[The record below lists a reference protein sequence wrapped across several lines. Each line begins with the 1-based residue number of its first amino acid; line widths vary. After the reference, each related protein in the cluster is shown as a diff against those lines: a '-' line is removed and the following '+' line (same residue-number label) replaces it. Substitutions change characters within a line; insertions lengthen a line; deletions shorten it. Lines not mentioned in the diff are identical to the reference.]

1 MPDAWNDPERLPDRA
16 PSQGTDAIAMG
27 VATGV
32 GSLPGT
38 DIGEAV
44 NIVFGELPEWPHLPE
59 LPDRGLGSDM
69 IGRGAALLEGL
80 PVQWWAFRWELADL
94 PGRDARRA
102 ADFLER
108 DLDALHEVTTAGP
121 VRLNAVGP
129 FTLAANLW
137 RRTGG
142 AMLAD
147 PGAVA
152 DLTASLA
159 EGLRNY
165 VAAAQARMPKAALSI
180 QLDEPS
186 LPAALAGRVNTE
198 SGLDFYRRVPVEVAR
213 ERLRELT
220 EQVGVPV
227 VVHCCA
233 PDVPVKLLEEAGAQ
247 ALSIDLTLFNLDDVP
262 KVDALGEYLDG
273 GGRLIAG
280 VVPAL
285 GKPHPGIAKEAA
297 ERVLGLWNRLGF
309 NPELLPQRV
318 SVATTCGMAGASPDY
333 ARFAM
338 EASREAAERLRG

>member
-1 MPDAWNDPERLPDRA
+1 MPEPMDDIDALP
-16 PSQGTDAIAMG
+16 MG

-38 DIGEAV
+38 DVQEAV
-44 NIVFGELPEWPHLPE
+44 NIVFGELPEWPYLPE
-59 LPDRGLGSDM
+59 LPDRGLGTDM

-80 PVQWWAFRWELADL
+80 PVQWWAFRWEIADL

-102 ADFLER
+102 RELLER
-108 DLDALHEVTTAGP
+108 DLDALHEVDTAGP
-121 VRLNAVGP
+121 VRLTAVGP

-152 DLTASLA
+152 DLTASLT
-159 EGLRNY
+159 EGLRGY
-165 VAAAQARMPKAALSI
+165 IAAARARMPKAALSI
-180 QLDEPS
+180 QIDEPS

-213 ERLRELT
+213 ERLRELV
-220 EQVGVPV
+220 ERVGVPV

-233 PDVPVKLLEEAGAQ
+233 PDVPVRLLEEAGAQ
-247 ALSIDLTLFNLDDVP
+247 ALSVDLTLLDLDDVP

-280 VVPAL
+280 VVPPL
-285 GKPHPGIAKEAA
+285 GQPRPGVGKEAA
-297 ERVLGLWNRLGF
+297 ERVQALWNRLGF
-309 NPELLPQRV
+309 NAEQLPRQV
-318 SVATTCGMAGASPDY
+318 SVATTCGMAGAGPDY

>member
-1 MPDAWNDPERLPDRA
+1 MSDALPSGA
-16 PSQGTDAIAMG
+16 EALPTG

-38 DIGEAV
+38 DVQEAV

-59 LPDRGLGSDM
+59 LPDRGLGADM
-69 IGRGAALLEGL
+69 IGRGAALLVGL
-80 PVQWWAFRWELADL
+80 PVQWWAFRWEIADL

-102 ADFLER
+102 LDFLER
-108 DLDALHEVTTAGP
+108 DLDALHEVDATGP
-121 VRLNAVGP
+121 VRLTSVGP

-137 RRTGG
+137 RRGGG

-159 EGLRNY
+159 EGLRNH
-165 VAAAQARMPKAALSI
+165 VAAAQARMPKAALSVQI
-180 QLDEPS
+180 DEPS

-233 PDVPVKLLEEAGAQ
+233 PDVPVRLLEEAGAR
-247 ALSIDLTLFNLDDVP
+247 ALSVDLTLLDLDDVP

-280 VVPAL
+280 VVPPL
-285 GKPHPGIAKEAA
+285 GQRRPGVGKEAA
-297 ERVLGLWNRLGF
+297 DRVLTLWHRLGF
-309 NPELLPQRV
+309 ALEQLPRQV

>member
-1 MPDAWNDPERLPDRA
+1 
-16 PSQGTDAIAMG
+16 MG

-44 NIVFGELPEWPHLPE
+44 NVVFGELPEWPLLPE
-59 LPDRGLGSDM
+59 LPDRGLGADM

-80 PVQWWAFRWELADL
+80 PVQWWAFRWEIADL

-102 ADFLER
+102 LDFLER
-108 DLDALHEVTTAGP
+108 DLDALHEVNATGP
-121 VRLNAVGP
+121 VRLTAVGP

-159 EGLRNY
+159 EGLRNH

-186 LPAALAGRVNTE
+186 LQAALAGRVNTE
-198 SGLDFYRRVPVEVAR
+198 SGLDFYRRVPAEVAR
-213 ERLRELT
+213 ERLREVID
-220 EQVGVPV
+220 QVGVPV
-227 VVHCCA
+227 VVHSCA
-233 PDVPVKLLEEAGAQ
+233 ADVPVKLLEEAGAQ
-247 ALSIDLTLFNLDDVP
+247 AVSIDLTLLHLDDVP

-280 VVPAL
+280 VVPSL
-285 GKPHPGIAKEAA
+285 GHPRPGVGKEAA
-297 ERVLGLWNRLGF
+297 DRVLALWNRLGF
-309 NPELLPQRV
+309 NPELLPRQV
-318 SVATTCGMAGASPDY
+318 SVATTCGMAGASPEW

>member
-1 MPDAWNDPERLPDRA
+1 VSDAAAALP
-16 PSQGTDAIAMG
+16 SG
-27 VATGV
+27 VATGI

-38 DIGEAV
+38 DIGEAA
-44 NIVFGELPEWPHLPE
+44 NIVFGELPEWPYLPE
-59 LPDRGLGSDM
+59 LPGRGLGADM
-69 IGRGAALLEGL
+69 IGRGAALLAGL
-80 PVQWWAFRWELADL
+80 PVQWWAFRWEIADL
-94 PGRDARRA
+94 PGVDARRA
-102 ADFLER
+102 RDFLER
-108 DLDALHEVTTAGP
+108 DLDALHEVNATGP
-121 VRLNAVGP
+121 VRLTAVGP

-147 PGAVA
+147 PGVVA
-152 DLTASLA
+152 DLAASLA
-159 EGLRNY
+159 EGLRNHI
-165 VAAAQARMPKAALSI
+165 AAAQARMPKAALSI

-213 ERLRELT
+213 DRLREVADA
-220 EQVGVPV
+220 VGVPV

-233 PDVPVKLLEEAGAQ
+233 PDVPVQLLQEAGAQ
-247 ALSIDLTLFNLDDVP
+247 AVSLDLTILDPDDVP
-262 KVDALGEYLDG
+262 RVDALGEYLDG

-285 GKPHPGIAKEAA
+285 GKPHPGTAKAA
-297 ERVLGLWNRLGF
+297 ADRVLALWNRLGF
-309 NPELLPQRV
+309 APEQLPQQV

>member
-1 MPDAWNDPERLPDRA
+1 MSEALP
-16 PSQGTDAIAMG
+16 TG
-27 VATGV
+27 VATAV

-38 DIGEAV
+38 DVREAV
-44 NIVFGELPEWPHLPE
+44 NIVFGELPEWPVLPE
-59 LPDRGLGSDM
+59 LPDRGLGADM

-80 PVQWWAFRWELADL
+80 PVQWWAFRWEIADMA
-94 PGRDARRA
+94 GRDARRA
-102 ADFLER
+102 LDFLER
-108 DLDALHEVTTAGP
+108 DLDALHDVNATGP
-121 VRLNAVGP
+121 VRLTSVGP

-152 DLTASLA
+152 DLTASLT
-159 EGLRNY
+159 EGLRNH
-165 VAAAQARMPKAALSI
+165 VAAAQARMPNAALSVQI
-180 QLDEPS
+180 DEPS

-198 SGLDFYRRVPVEVAR
+198 SGLDFYRRVPPEVAR

-220 EQVGVPV
+220 ERVGVPV

-247 ALSIDLTLFNLDDVP
+247 ALSVDLTLVGLDDVP

-285 GKPHPGIAKEAA
+285 GQPRPGVGKEAA
-297 ERVLGLWNRLGF
+297 DRVRALWHRLGF
-309 NPELLPQRV
+309 DPEQLPRQV

>member
-1 MPDAWNDPERLPDRA
+1 VADTERALP
-16 PSQGTDAIAMG
+16 SG
-27 VATGV
+27 VATGI

-38 DIGEAV
+38 DVAEAV
-44 NIVFGELPEWPHLPE
+44 NVVFGELPDWPYLPE
-59 LPDRGLGSDM
+59 LPDRGLGADM

-80 PVQWWAFRWELADL
+80 PVQWWAFRWEMADL

-108 DLDALHEVTTAGP
+108 DLDALHETAAEGP
-121 VRLNAVGP
+121 VRLTAVGP

-159 EGLRNY
+159 EGLRGL
-165 VAAAQARMPKAALSI
+165 VAAAQARMPNAALSV
-180 QLDEPS
+180 QLDEPN

-213 ERLRELT
+213 DRLRE
-220 EQVGVPV
+220 VADSIGVPL

-233 PDVPVKLLEEAGAQ
+233 PDVPVGLLTEAGARSL
-247 ALSIDLTLFNLDDVP
+247 AIDLTLLDLDDVP

-285 GKPHPGIAKEAA
+285 GQPQPGVDKAA
-297 ERVLGLWNRLGF
+297 ADRVQALWHRLGF
-309 NPELLPQRV
+309 APEQLPRQV
-318 SVATTCGMAGASPDY
+318 SIATTCGMAGASPEY

-338 EASREAAERLRG
+338 EASREAAKRLRG

>member
-1 MPDAWNDPERLPDRA
+1 
-16 PSQGTDAIAMG
+16 MG

-32 GSLPGT
+32 GSMPGT
-38 DIGEAV
+38 DVHEAV
-44 NIVFGELPEWPHLPE
+44 NIVFGELPEWPILPE
-59 LPDRGLGSDM
+59 LPDRGLGADM

-94 PGRDARRA
+94 AGRDARRA
-102 ADFLER
+102 LDFLER
-108 DLDALHEVTTAGP
+108 DLDALHGVNATGP
-121 VRLNAVGP
+121 VRLTAVGP

-152 DLTASLA
+152 DLTASLT
-159 EGLRNY
+159 EGLRNH
-165 VAAAQARMPKAALSI
+165 VAAAQARMPNAALSVQI
-180 QLDEPS
+180 DEPS

-198 SGLDFYRRVPVEVAR
+198 SGLDFYRRVPPEVAR

-220 EQVGVPV
+220 ERVGVPV

-247 ALSIDLTLFNLDDVP
+247 ALSVDLTLVDLDDVP

-280 VVPAL
+280 VVPSL
-285 GKPHPGIAKEAA
+285 GQPRPGVAKEAA
-297 ERVLGLWNRLGF
+297 DRVQALWHRLGF
-309 NPELLPQRV
+309 DPEQLPRQV
-318 SVATTCGMAGASPDY
+318 SVSTTCGMAGASPDY

-338 EASREAAERLRG
+338 EASREAAARLRG

>member
-1 MPDAWNDPERLPDRA
+1 MSDAAAALP
-16 PSQGTDAIAMG
+16 SG

-38 DIGEAV
+38 DIGEAANV
-44 NIVFGELPEWPHLPE
+44 VFGELPEWPHLPE
-59 LPDRGLGSDM
+59 LPGRGLGADM
-69 IGRGAALLEGL
+69 IGRGAALLAGL
-80 PVQWWAFRWELADL
+80 PVQWWAFRWEIADL
-94 PGRDARRA
+94 PGVDARRA
-102 ADFLER
+102 RDFLER
-108 DLDALHEVTTAGP
+108 DLDALHEVSATGP
-121 VRLNAVGP
+121 VRLTAVGP

-152 DLTASLA
+152 DLAASLG
-159 EGLRNY
+159 EGLRNLI
-165 VAAAQARMPKAALSI
+165 AAAQARMPKAALSI

-198 SGLDFYRRVPVEVAR
+198 SGLDFYRRVPVEVVR
-213 ERLRELT
+213 DRLREVADA
-220 EQVGVPV
+220 VGVPL

-233 PDVPVKLLEEAGAQ
+233 PDVPVGLLREAGAQ
-247 ALSIDLTLFNLDDVP
+247 AVSMDLTALDLDDVP
-262 KVDALGEYLDG
+262 RVDALGEYLDG

-285 GKPHPGIAKEAA
+285 GRPHPGVDKAA
-297 ERVLGLWNRLGF
+297 ADRVQALWHRLGF
-309 NPELLPQRV
+309 APEQLPRQV
-318 SVATTCGMAGASPDY
+318 SVTTTCGMAGASPDW

-338 EASREAAERLRG
+338 EASREAAKRLHG

>member
-1 MPDAWNDPERLPDRA
+1 MPDLAKDIDALP
-16 PSQGTDAIAMG
+16 MG

-38 DIGEAV
+38 DVQEAV
-44 NIVFGELPEWPHLPE
+44 NIVFGELPEWPYLPE
-59 LPDRGLGSDM
+59 LPDRGLGADM

-102 ADFLER
+102 LDFLER
-108 DLDALHEVTTAGP
+108 DLDALHEVDTAGP
-121 VRLNAVGP
+121 VRLTAVGP

-159 EGLRNY
+159 EGLRNHI
-165 VAAAQARMPKAALSI
+165 AAAQARMPKAALSI

-227 VVHCCA
+227 TVHCCA
-233 PDVPVKLLEEAGAQ
+233 PDVPVRLLEEAGVQ
-247 ALSIDLTLFNLDDVP
+247 ALSVDLTLLDLDDVP

-280 VVPAL
+280 VVPPL
-285 GKPHPGIAKEAA
+285 GQPRPGVGKEAA
-297 ERVLGLWNRLGF
+297 ERVQALWNRLGF
-309 NPELLPQRV
+309 SAEQLPRQV
-318 SVATTCGMAGASPDY
+318 SIATTCGMAGASPDY

>member
-1 MPDAWNDPERLPDRA
+1 MSDADRA
-16 PSQGTDAIAMG
+16 LPSG

-38 DIGEAV
+38 DVEEAV
-44 NIVFGELPEWPHLPE
+44 NVVFGELPDWPYLPE
-59 LPDRGLGSDM
+59 LPDRGLGADM

-80 PVQWWAFRWELADL
+80 PVQWWAFRWEMADL

-108 DLDALHEVTTAGP
+108 DLDALHGTGADGP
-121 VRLNAVGP
+121 VRLTAVGP

-159 EGLRNY
+159 EGLRGHI
-165 VAAAQARMPKAALSI
+165 AAAQARMPNAALSV

-213 ERLRELT
+213 DRLREVA
-220 EQVGVPV
+220 EAIGVPL

-233 PDVPVKLLEEAGAQ
+233 PDVPVKLLREAGAQ
-247 ALSIDLTLFNLDDVP
+247 ALSIDLTLVDLDDVP

-273 GGRLIAG
+273 GGRLVAG
-280 VVPAL
+280 VVPPL
-285 GKPHPGIAKEAA
+285 GQPQPGVDKAA
-297 ERVLGLWNRLGF
+297 ADRVQGLWHRLGF
-309 NPELLPQRV
+309 APEQLPRQV
-318 SVATTCGMAGASPDY
+318 GIATTCGMAGASPEY

-338 EASREAAERLRG
+338 EASREAAKRLHG

>member
-1 MPDAWNDPERLPDRA
+1 MSEDAALP
-16 PSQGTDAIAMG
+16 SG

-44 NIVFGELPEWPHLPE
+44 NIVFGELPEWPILPE
-59 LPDRGLGSDM
+59 LPDRGLGADM
-69 IGRGAALLEGL
+69 IGRGAALLEGIPL
-80 PVQWWAFRWELADL
+80 QWWAFRWEIADL

-108 DLDALHEVTTAGP
+108 DLDALYDANATGP
-121 VRLNAVGP
+121 VRLTAVGP

-137 RRTGG
+137 RRGGG

-165 VAAAQARMPKAALSI
+165 IAAAQARMPKAALSI
-180 QLDEPS
+180 QLDEPN

-213 ERLRELT
+213 DRIRAVCEA
-220 EQVGVPV
+220 VGVPV
-227 VVHCCA
+227 AVHCCA
-233 PDVPVKLLEEAGAQ
+233 PDVPVKLLQEAGTQ
-247 ALSIDLTLFNLDDVP
+247 ALSIDLTLLDLDDVA
-262 KVDALGEYLDG
+262 KVDVLGEYLDG

-280 VVPAL
+280 VVPPL
-285 GKPHPGIAKEAA
+285 GHPQPGIGKEAA
-297 ERVLGLWNRLGF
+297 ERVQALWHRLGF
-309 NPELLPQRV
+309 DPEQLPRQV
-318 SVATTCGMAGASPDY
+318 SVATTCGMAGASPEY

>member
-1 MPDAWNDPERLPDRA
+1 MPDAAEALP
-16 PSQGTDAIAMG
+16 SG

-32 GSLPGT
+32 GSLPGN

-44 NIVFGELPEWPHLPE
+44 NIVFGELPEWPYLPE
-59 LPDRGLGSDM
+59 LPGRGLGADM
-69 IGRGAALLEGL
+69 IGRGAGLLADL
-80 PVQWWAFRWELADL
+80 PVQWWAFRWEIADL
-94 PGRDARRA
+94 PGVDARRA

-108 DLDALHEVTTAGP
+108 DLDALLDVNATGP
-121 VRLNAVGP
+121 VRLTAVGP

-152 DLTASLA
+152 DIAASLG
-159 EGLRNY
+159 EGLRTY
-165 VAAAQARMPKAALSI
+165 IAAAQARMPKAALSI
-180 QLDEPS
+180 QLDEPN

-213 ERLRELT
+213 DRLREVADA
-220 EQVGVPV
+220 VGVPL

-233 PDVPVKLLEEAGAQ
+233 PDVPVLLLQEAGAQ
-247 ALSIDLTLFNLDDVP
+247 AVSLDLSILDLDDVP
-262 KVDALGEYLDG
+262 RVDAIGEFIDR
-273 GGRLIAG
+273 GGRLVAG

-285 GKPHPGIAKEAA
+285 GQPHPGADKSAA
-297 ERVLGLWNRLGF
+297 DRVRALWNRLGF
-309 NPELLPQRV
+309 APEQLPRQV
-318 SVATTCGMAGASPDY
+318 SIATTCGMAGASPDY

-338 EASREAAERLRG
+338 EASREAAKRLRG

>member
-1 MPDAWNDPERLPDRA
+1 MSEALP
-16 PSQGTDAIAMG
+16 MG

-32 GSLPGT
+32 GSMPGT
-38 DIGEAV
+38 DVHEAV
-44 NIVFGELPEWPHLPE
+44 NIVFGELPEWPILPE
-59 LPDRGLGSDM
+59 LPDRGLGADM

-94 PGRDARRA
+94 AGRDARRA
-102 ADFLER
+102 LDFLER
-108 DLDALHEVTTAGP
+108 DLDALHGVNATGP
-121 VRLNAVGP
+121 VRLTAVGP

-152 DLTASLA
+152 DLTASLT
-159 EGLRNY
+159 EGLRNH
-165 VAAAQARMPKAALSI
+165 VAAAQARMPNAALSVQI
-180 QLDEPS
+180 DEPS

-198 SGLDFYRRVPVEVAR
+198 SGLDFYRRVPPEVAR

-220 EQVGVPV
+220 ERVGVPV

-247 ALSIDLTLFNLDDVP
+247 ALSVDLTLVDLDDVP

-280 VVPAL
+280 VVPSL
-285 GKPHPGIAKEAA
+285 GQPRPGVAKEAA
-297 ERVLGLWNRLGF
+297 DRVQALWHRLGF
-309 NPELLPQRV
+309 DPEQLPRQV
-318 SVATTCGMAGASPDY
+318 SVSTTCGMAGASPDY

>member
-1 MPDAWNDPERLPDRA
+1 MSDLP
-16 PSQGTDAIAMG
+16 SG
-27 VATGV
+27 VATGI

-38 DIGEAV
+38 DIGEAAGV
-44 NIVFGELPEWPHLPE
+44 VFGELPEWPHLPE
-59 LPDRGLGSDM
+59 LPARGLGSDL
-69 IGRGAALLEGL
+69 IGRGAGLLEGL
-80 PVQWWAFRWELADL
+80 PVQWWAFRWEIADL
-94 PGRDARRA
+94 AGIDARRA

-108 DLDALHEVTTAGP
+108 DLDALLEVDASGP

-159 EGLRNY
+159 EGLRNHL
-165 VAAAQARMPKAALSI
+165 AAAQARMPKACLSI

-213 ERLRELT
+213 DRLRELT
-220 EQVGVPV
+220 EALGVPV

-233 PDVPVKLLEEAGAQ
+233 PDVPVGLLQEAGVGAV
-247 ALSIDLTLFNLDDVP
+247 AIDLTLLDLDDVP
-262 KVDALGEYLDG
+262 RMDALGEYLDG

-280 VVPAL
+280 VVPAI
-285 GKPHPGIAKEAA
+285 GQPRPGLDKEAA
-297 ERVLGLWNRLGF
+297 DRVLSLWHRLGF
-309 NPELLPQRV
+309 SPDLLPQRV
-318 SVATTCGMAGASPDY
+318 SVSPTCGMAGASPDY
-333 ARFAM
+333 SRAAM
-338 EASREAAERLRG
+338 EACREAAKRLHG

>member
-1 MPDAWNDPERLPDRA
+1 MPDLAAEDLSAAALPT
-16 PSQGTDAIAMG
+16 GI
-27 VATGV
+27 ATGI

-38 DIGEAV
+38 DAQEAV
-44 NIVFGELPEWPHLPE
+44 NIVFGELPEWPFLPE
-59 LPDRGLGSDM
+59 LPGRGLGADM

-102 ADFLER
+102 LDFLER
-108 DLDALHEVTTAGP
+108 DLDALHEVNAAGP
-121 VRLNAVGP
+121 VRLTAVGP

-159 EGLRNY
+159 EGLRHHI
-165 VAAAQARMPKAALSI
+165 AAAQARMPNAALSI
-180 QLDEPS
+180 QIDEPS

-198 SGLDFYRRVPVEVAR
+198 SGLDFYRRVPIEVAR
-213 ERLRELT
+213 ERLRELI

-227 VVHCCA
+227 VVHCCSPDA
-233 PDVPVKLLEEAGAQ
+233 PVQLLQEAGAQ
-247 ALSIDLTLFNLDDVP
+247 ALSVDLTLLDLDDVP

-280 VVPAL
+280 VVPSL
-285 GKPHPGIAKEAA
+285 GKPHPGVAKEAA

-309 NPELLPQRV
+309 SPEQLPQQV

>member
-1 MPDAWNDPERLPDRA
+1 VSDHPALP
-16 PSQGTDAIAMG
+16 SG

-32 GSLPGT
+32 GSMPGT
-38 DIGEAV
+38 DITEAV

-59 LPDRGLGSDM
+59 LPARGLGSDM

-80 PVQWWAFRWELADL
+80 PVQWWGFRWEIADL

-108 DLDALHEVTTAGP
+108 DLDALHEVVANGP
-121 VRLNAVGP
+121 VRLTAVGP

-137 RRTGG
+137 RRGGG

-152 DLTASLA
+152 DLTGSLA
-159 EGLRNY
+159 EGLRNF
-165 VAAAQARMPKAALSI
+165 VAAAQARMPNAALSI
-180 QLDEPS
+180 QLDEPN

-198 SGLDFYRRVPVEVAR
+198 SGLDFYRRVPIEVAR
-213 ERLRELT
+213 DRLREVVDA
-220 EQVGVPV
+220 VGVPV

-233 PDVPVKLLEEAGAQ
+233 PDVPVKLIGESGAS
-247 ALSIDLTLFNLDDVP
+247 ALSIDLTLVNLDDVP

-280 VVPAL
+280 VVPAI
-285 GKPHPGIAKEAA
+285 GQPRPGVYKEAA
-297 ERVLGLWNRLGF
+297 EHIEGLWNRLGF
-309 NPELLPQRV
+309 SPEQLVRQV

-338 EASREAAERLRG
+338 EASREAAKRLHG

>member
-1 MPDAWNDPERLPDRA
+1 VPDLVNDVDALP
-16 PSQGTDAIAMG
+16 MG

-32 GSLPGT
+32 GSLPGH
-38 DIGEAV
+38 DIQEAV

-59 LPDRGLGSDM
+59 LPGRGLGADM
-69 IGRGAALLEGL
+69 IGRGAALLVGL

-102 ADFLER
+102 IDFLER
-108 DLDALHEVTTAGP
+108 DLDALHEVNAAGP
-121 VRLNAVGP
+121 VRLTAVGP

-159 EGLRNY
+159 EGLRNHI
-165 VAAAQARMPKAALSI
+165 AAARARMPKAALSI

-213 ERLRELT
+213 ERLLQLT

-247 ALSIDLTLFNLDDVP
+247 AVSVDLTLLDLDDVP

-280 VVPAL
+280 TVPSL
-285 GKPHPGIAKEAA
+285 GQPRPGLGKEAA
-297 ERVLGLWNRLGF
+297 ERVLALWNRLGF
-309 NPELLPQRV
+309 SPEQLPRQV
-318 SVATTCGMAGASPDY
+318 GIATTCGMAGASPDY

>member
-1 MPDAWNDPERLPDRA
+1 MPDLANDPAERALP
-16 PSQGTDAIAMG
+16 SG

-32 GSLPGT
+32 GSMPGT
-38 DIGEAV
+38 DSGEAV

-59 LPDRGLGSDM
+59 LPERGLGADM
-69 IGRGAALLEGL
+69 IGRGATLLEGL
-80 PVQWWAFRWELADL
+80 PVQWWAFRWEIADL

-108 DLDALHEVTTAGP
+108 DLDALHEVNATGP
-121 VRLNAVGP
+121 VRLTAVGP

-137 RRTGG
+137 RRGGG

-147 PGAVA
+147 HGAVA

-159 EGLRNY
+159 EGLRGY
-165 VAAAQARMPKAALSI
+165 VAAAQARMPKAALSL

-198 SGLDFYRRVPVEVAR
+198 SGLDFYRRVPMEVAR
-213 ERLRELT
+213 ERLREVVDR
-220 EQVGVPV
+220 VGVPV

-233 PDVPVKLLEEAGAQ
+233 PDVPVKLVEETGAQ
-247 ALSIDLTLFNLDDVP
+247 ALSIDLTLVHLDDVP

-285 GKPHPGIAKEAA
+285 GQPRPGVAKEAVDRI
-297 ERVLGLWNRLGF
+297 EGLWNRLGF
-309 NPELLPQRV
+309 SPELLPRQV
-318 SVATTCGMAGASPDY
+318 SVSTTCGMAGASPDY

-338 EASREAAERLRG
+338 EAGREAARRLHG

>member
-1 MPDAWNDPERLPDRA
+1 VSDAPPSGAEALP
-16 PSQGTDAIAMG
+16 TG

-38 DIGEAV
+38 DVQEAV
-44 NIVFGELPEWPHLPE
+44 NVVFGELPEWPHLPE
-59 LPDRGLGSDM
+59 LPDRGLGADM
-69 IGRGAALLEGL
+69 IGRGAALLVGL
-80 PVQWWAFRWELADL
+80 PVQWWAFRWEIADL

-102 ADFLER
+102 LDFLER
-108 DLDALHEVTTAGP
+108 DLDALHEVDATGP
-121 VRLNAVGP
+121 VRLTSVGP

-137 RRTGG
+137 RRGGG

-159 EGLRNY
+159 EGLRNH
-165 VAAAQARMPKAALSI
+165 VAAAQARMPKAALSVQI
-180 QLDEPS
+180 DEPS

-220 EQVGVPV
+220 QQVGVPV

-233 PDVPVKLLEEAGAQ
+233 PDVPVRLLEEAGAQ
-247 ALSIDLTLFNLDDVP
+247 ALSVDLTLLDLDDVP

-280 VVPAL
+280 VVPPL
-285 GKPHPGIAKEAA
+285 GQRRPGVGKEAA
-297 ERVLGLWNRLGF
+297 DRVLALWNRLGF
-309 NPELLPQRV
+309 GLEQLPRQV
-318 SVATTCGMAGASPDY
+318 SVSTTCGMAGASPDY

>member
-1 MPDAWNDPERLPDRA
+1 MSDLP
-16 PSQGTDAIAMG
+16 SG
-27 VATGV
+27 VATGI

-44 NIVFGELPEWPHLPE
+44 NVVFGELPEWPHLPE
-59 LPDRGLGSDM
+59 LPARGLGSDL
-69 IGRGAALLEGL
+69 IGRGAGLLEGL
-80 PVQWWAFRWELADL
+80 PVQWWAFRWEIADL
-94 PGRDARRA
+94 AGIDARRA

-108 DLDALHEVTTAGP
+108 DLDALLDVDASGP

-147 PGAVA
+147 PGAVV

-159 EGLRNY
+159 EGLRGHL
-165 VAAAQARMPKAALSI
+165 AAAQARMPKASLSI

-213 ERLRELT
+213 DRLRELT
-220 EQVGVPV
+220 EALGVPV

-233 PDVPVKLLEEAGAQ
+233 PDAPVGLLQEAGAG
-247 ALSIDLTLFNLDDVP
+247 AVAIDLTLLDLDDVP
-262 KVDALGEYLDG
+262 RMDALGEYLDG

-280 VVPAL
+280 VVPAI
-285 GKPHPGIAKEAA
+285 GRPRPGLDKEAA
-297 ERVLGLWNRLGF
+297 DRVLSLWHRLGF
-309 NPELLPQRV
+309 SPDLLPQRV
-318 SVATTCGMAGASPDY
+318 SVSPTCGMAGASPDY
-333 ARFAM
+333 ARAAM
-338 EASREAAERLRG
+338 EACREAAKRLHG

>member
-1 MPDAWNDPERLPDRA
+1 MSDAPPSGAEALP
-16 PSQGTDAIAMG
+16 TG

-38 DIGEAV
+38 DVQEAV
-44 NIVFGELPEWPHLPE
+44 NVVFGELPEWPHLPE
-59 LPDRGLGSDM
+59 LPDRGLGADM
-69 IGRGAALLEGL
+69 IGRGAALLVGL
-80 PVQWWAFRWELADL
+80 PVQWWAFRWEIADL

-102 ADFLER
+102 LDFLER
-108 DLDALHEVTTAGP
+108 DLDALHEVDATGP
-121 VRLNAVGP
+121 VRLTSVGP

-137 RRTGG
+137 RRGGG

-159 EGLRNY
+159 EGLRNH
-165 VAAAQARMPKAALSI
+165 VAAAQTRMPKAALSVQI
-180 QLDEPS
+180 DEPS

-220 EQVGVPV
+220 QQVGVPV

-233 PDVPVKLLEEAGAQ
+233 PDVPVRLLEEAGAQ
-247 ALSIDLTLFNLDDVP
+247 ALSVDLTLLDLDDVP

-280 VVPAL
+280 VVPPL
-285 GKPHPGIAKEAA
+285 GQRRPGVGKEAA
-297 ERVLGLWNRLGF
+297 DRVLALWNRLGF
-309 NPELLPQRV
+309 GLEQLPRQV
-318 SVATTCGMAGASPDY
+318 SVSTTCGMAGASPDY

>member
-1 MPDAWNDPERLPDRA
+1 MPDTLAALP
-16 PSQGTDAIAMG
+16 SG

-32 GSLPGT
+32 GSMPGT
-38 DIGEAV
+38 DIDEAA

-59 LPDRGLGSDM
+59 LPARGLGSDM

-80 PVQWWAFRWELADL
+80 PVQWWAFRWEMADL
-94 PGRDARRA
+94 PGLDARRA

-108 DLDALHEVTTAGP
+108 DLDALHEITVTGP
-121 VRLNAVGP
+121 VRLTAVGP

-152 DLTASLA
+152 DLAGSLA
-159 EGLRNY
+159 EGLRRFIE
-165 VAAAQARMPKAALSI
+165 AAQARSPEAALSI
-180 QLDEPS
+180 QIDEPS

-198 SGLDFYRRVPVEVAR
+198 SGLDFYRRVPIEVAR
-213 ERLRELT
+213 DRLREVT
-220 EQVGVPV
+220 ETVGVPV

-247 ALSIDLTLFNLDDVP
+247 ALSIDLTLVNLDDVP

-280 VVPAL
+280 VVPAI
-285 GKPHPGIAKEAA
+285 GRPRPGVDKAA
-297 ERVLGLWNRLGF
+297 ADRIQGLWNRLGF
-309 NPELLPQRV
+309 SPEQLPRQV

-338 EASREAAERLRG
+338 EASREAAKRLHG